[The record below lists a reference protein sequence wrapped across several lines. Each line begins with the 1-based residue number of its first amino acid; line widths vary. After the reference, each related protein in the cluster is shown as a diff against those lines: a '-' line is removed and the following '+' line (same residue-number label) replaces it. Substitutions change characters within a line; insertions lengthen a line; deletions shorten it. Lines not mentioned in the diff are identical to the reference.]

1 MSMLSY
7 QHFPIYA
14 IMVLFFGAFLV
25 IMLGRNKALRNTI
38 ALLAVTAS
46 LALTEMAAWYAS
58 QGMTLA
64 DALAALFEKY
74 GYFAE
79 KTFNLVMPGLDGLR
93 IWPT

>member
-46 LALTEMAAWYAS
+46 LALLIALIKPVMVDGEMDLGEFGRIHFIDWDQTRARKRTV
-58 QGMTLA
+58 Q
-64 DALAALFEKY
+64 
-74 GYFAE
+74 
-79 KTFNLVMPGLDGLR
+79 VMLIGE
-93 IWPT
+93 